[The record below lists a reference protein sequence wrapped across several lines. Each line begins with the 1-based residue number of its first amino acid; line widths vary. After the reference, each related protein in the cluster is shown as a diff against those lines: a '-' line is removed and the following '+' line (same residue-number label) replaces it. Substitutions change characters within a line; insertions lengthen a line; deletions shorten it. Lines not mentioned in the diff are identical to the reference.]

1 MEVVIVTG
9 LSGAGK
15 TQAMNC
21 LEDLGFFCIDNMPP
35 ALTDSVLRLAQA
47 EGNDID
53 KIALAQDLR
62 GRKFFS
68 DIAKTLKSLDNQ
80 HINYKVIYL
89 EAADSILIRRYNE
102 TRRSHPL
109 SKSGNVREG
118 IAIERKLLEDI
129 RKRADYIID
138 TQNLKRSQLLKRL
151 SNILSEDKLST
162 FSFNISSFGYKKGIP
177 AEADVVVDVRF
188 IPNPYYVKS
197 LKNLTGNNRKVQ
209 NYVMRHDITKFFI
222 KSFIAMIEGLVD
234 AYQKEGKYSLN
245 IAFGCTGGQHRS
257 VTLANEVAGIFERGS
272 YHVNLEH
279 RDL

>member
-68 DIAKTLKSLDNQ
+68 DIAKTLKGLDKQ

-89 EAADSILIRRYNE
+89 EAADPILIRRYNE
-102 TRRSHPL
+102 TRRRHPL

-129 RKRADYIID
+129 RSR
-138 TQNLKRSQLLKRL
+138 
-151 SNILSEDKLST
+151 E
-162 FSFNISSFGYKKGIP
+162 
-177 AEADVVVDVRF
+177 
-188 IPNPYYVKS
+188 
-197 LKNLTGNNRKVQ
+197 
-209 NYVMRHDITKFFI
+209 
-222 KSFIAMIEGLVD
+222 
-234 AYQKEGKYSLN
+234 
-245 IAFGCTGGQHRS
+245 
-257 VTLANEVAGIFERGS
+257 
-272 YHVNLEH
+272 
-279 RDL
+279 